1 MLIEG
6 LRRLGWT
13 MEVPRAGMF
22 VWAKIPEPW
31 SSRMSTMDFAM
42 MLLEQGNVAV
52 SPGSGFGPA
61 GEGYLR
67 ISLVENENRLRQAVR
82 QIARCLEL
90 KARELGWTS
99 PSAATTPASA
109 VPSSAGS
116 SASTTSSTSPSPA
129 AP

>member
-1 MLIEG
+1 
-6 LRRLGWT
+6 
-13 MEVPRAGMF
+13 
-22 VWAKIPEPW
+22 
-31 SSRMSTMDFAM
+31 MSTMDFAM
-42 MLLEQGNVAV
+42 MLLEHGNVAV

-90 KARELGWTS
+90 KARELGWAT
-99 PSAATTPASA
+99 PPAATTPASA